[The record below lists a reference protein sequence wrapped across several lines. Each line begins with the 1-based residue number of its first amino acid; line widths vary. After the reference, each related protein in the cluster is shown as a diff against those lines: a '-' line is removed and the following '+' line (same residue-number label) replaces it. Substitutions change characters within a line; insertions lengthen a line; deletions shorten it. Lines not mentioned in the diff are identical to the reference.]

1 MADQSDHNDKEN
13 VVDNAAQVE
22 KSIIISQPD
31 NNIYEKMFSLQ
42 QLNFN
47 NFTDK
52 ICAQLSTFVNKVTQ
66 DPKLLETI
74 VSEKGEGVDA
84 GAAIATCS
92 KTSTSGKRLDSGK
105 RKKSTRI
112 LPTKKPRTE
121 MTDSEPEDHIPVD
134 LLI

>member
-52 ICAQLSTFVNKVTQ
+52 ICAQLSTFVNFVN
-66 DPKLLETI
+66 L
-74 VSEKGEGVDA
+74 
-84 GAAIATCS
+84 C
-92 KTSTSGKRLDSGK
+92 
-105 RKKSTRI
+105 
-112 LPTKKPRTE
+112 
-121 MTDSEPEDHIPVD
+121 
-134 LLI
+134 